1 MGDDRI
7 EPSLDPGGAPEP
19 AAEVTKLEFHGSVG
33 EFMPIV
39 LVNILFTILTIGI
52 FRFWARARVRRYL
65 WSRTSLHGD
74 SFEYTGTGLE
84 LFLGFLFV
92 FLLII
97 LPAVGLS
104 YVANYLISTGRDVL
118 GGALVLLLYVGFL
131 FLFGAAIYRAG
142 RYRMSRTR
150 WRGIRGNQREKGW
163 AFAGRYLLLIVLQV
177 FTLGLALPFFLNSI
191 WGYTY
196 NRREF
201 GTGRFRYTGPTGPLY
216 PRFLACVALAF
227 VAIFVVFFLIGML
240 FALIAATMNLDPLIE
255 PGGTF
260 GILQIVILVLVAL
273 ASYAIVGITLGAVFL
288 LFNQRYYGHIAQF
301 TEFEGAGFRF
311 EVSLGRLFRLW
322 FGNVLILIFTLGFGH
337 AFTQLRVVRF
347 IAEHLKLVGAVDWDR
362 IEQTS
367 ADAPGV
373 GEGLADAFDLGTV

>member
-1 MGDDRI
+1 MGDGRI
-7 EPSLDPGGAPEP
+7 EPSLGPGGAPPP
-19 AAEVTKLEFHGSVG
+19 AAEVTRLEFHGSVG

-39 LVNILFTILTIGI
+39 LVNILFTILTIGV

-97 LPAVGLS
+97 LPAVGL
-104 YVANYLISTGRDVL
+104 YYLANYLISTGQAGL
-118 GGALVLLLYVGFL
+118 GGVLLFVLYIGFL

-150 WRGIRGNQREKGW
+150 WRGIRGNQRGKGW
-163 AFAGRYLLLIVLQV
+163 AFAGRYLLLIALQV
-177 FTLGLALPFFLNSI
+177 VTFGLALPFFLNNVWS
-191 WGYTY
+191 YTY

-201 GTGRFRYTGPTGPLY
+201 GTGRFCYTGKTDPLY

-227 VAIFVVFFLIGML
+227 VVLFFVFFLIGVL
-240 FALIAATMNLDPLIE
+240 LALLAATVNLDQLIE
-255 PGGTF
+255 PDGTF
-260 GILQIVILVLVAL
+260 STMQIVIFTLFAL
-273 ASYAIVGITLGAVFL
+273 ASYVIVGITMGAVFL
-288 LFNQRYYGHIAQF
+288 LFYQRYFSHIARF

-311 EVSLGRLFRLW
+311 EVGLGRLFRLW
-322 FGNVLILIFTLGFGH
+322 FGNLMILIFTLGLGH
-337 AFTQLRVVRF
+337 PFTQLRIVRF
-347 IAEHLKLVGAVDWDR
+347 IAEHLELVGTVDWDR